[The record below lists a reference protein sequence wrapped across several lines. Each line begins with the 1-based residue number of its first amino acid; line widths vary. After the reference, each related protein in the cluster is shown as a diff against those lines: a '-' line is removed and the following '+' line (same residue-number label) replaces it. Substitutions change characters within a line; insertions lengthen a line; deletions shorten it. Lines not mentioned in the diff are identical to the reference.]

1 MNEMG
6 LKKLIKAAL
15 ILLLCSTS
23 LLTKAQETQEQIP
36 TQLKDP
42 VRGKNVLTIAGG
54 TSIMN
59 GDFVDPLWEIYF
71 HGGYKR
77 FLGSHVNINF
87 TYHKF
92 NLAYEDVFNQ
102 GYMSFDLNLE
112 VYLLPFDEFSP
123 YVFAGAGLNAAN
135 YFDSTD
141 MKVQGGVGI
150 EYLAT
155 QRIGIKLFADYNNVF
170 SDTLDGLEAGDSDD
184 VYWRM
189 GLGLNFYFGKQ
200 LQSKVSARIP
210 TVIKSNPLVDDY

>member
-1 MNEMG
+1 
-6 LKKLIKAAL
+6 
-15 ILLLCSTS
+15 
-23 LLTKAQETQEQIP
+23 
-36 TQLKDP
+36 
-42 VRGKNVLTIAGG
+42 
-54 TSIMN
+54 
-59 GDFVDPLWEIYF
+59 
-71 HGGYKR
+71 
-77 FLGSHVNINF
+77 
-87 TYHKF
+87 
-92 NLAYEDVFNQ
+92 
-102 GYMSFDLNLE
+102 
-112 VYLLPFDEFSP
+112 
-123 YVFAGAGLNAAN
+123 
-135 YFDSTD
+135 